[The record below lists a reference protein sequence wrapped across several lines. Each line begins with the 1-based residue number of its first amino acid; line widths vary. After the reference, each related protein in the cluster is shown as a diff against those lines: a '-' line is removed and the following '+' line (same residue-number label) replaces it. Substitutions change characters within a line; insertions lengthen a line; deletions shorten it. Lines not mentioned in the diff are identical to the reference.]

1 MIAGMKTI
9 ARWLLA
15 LGLTFSAAMAQDGP
29 LPPGKPAGVKQAS
42 INETPYL
49 VGAAVVATVAGLLL
63 FKTSNASSA
72 SSTTS

>member
-1 MIAGMKTI
+1 VKNILQISG
-9 ARWLLA
+9 WLLA
-15 LGLTFSAAMAQDGP
+15 LGLTCTAAMAQDAP

-63 FKTSNASSA
+63 FKTSNPSSA
-72 SSTTS
+72 SGTTS